1 MAVEAAAVPATA
13 RLKITETF
21 YSLQGEADAVGW
33 PTFFIRLTG
42 CPLRCQYCDT
52 TYAFH
57 GGEWQPVAALIEQA
71 RQSGARQVCVT
82 GGEPLAQKQC
92 LSLLAGLCDAGLA
105 VSLETSGA
113 IDASAVDP
121 RVVRVIDVKTPGS
134 GESHRNLELSVQ
146 QLRATDLLK
155 FVICDRADYEWSR
168 SKVQDERLD
177 TQCSVLFS
185 PSYQQQPAAD
195 LANWILADR
204 LPVRFQVQLHKVLW
218 GDVPGR

>member
-1 MAVEAAAVPATA
+1 MSAEMSAVPAAA
-13 RLKITETF
+13 RLRITETF
-21 YSLQGEADAVGW
+21 LSLQGEADAVGW

-42 CPLRCQYCDT
+42 CPLRCHYCDT
-52 TYAFH
+52 AYAFH
-57 GGEWQPVAALIEQA
+57 GGEWRTVARLIDEA
-71 RQSGARQVCVT
+71 RESRARHVCVT
-82 GGEPLAQKQC
+82 GGEPLAQRQC
-92 LSLLAGLCDAGLA
+92 LTLLAVLCEAGFQ

-134 GESHRNLELSVQ
+134 GESERNLDLAVHEL
-146 QLRATDLLK
+146 RKTDQLK

-168 SKVQDERLD
+168 TRVHGERLD
-177 TQCSVLFS
+177 TRCQVLFS
-185 PSYQQQPAAD
+185 PSYQQLAAGQ
-195 LANWILADR
+195 LANWILADH